1 MDTETFEQL
10 PLDKEAVEEAIK
22 YIKENDNATIRFY
35 EGRAFEV
42 QPENFVE
49 LEVIETEPGIK
60 GDTASGATKPATVET
75 GFTLNV
81 PLFVNTGDII
91 RIDTRTGEYMS
102 RV

>member
-49 LEVIETEPGIK
+49 LEVIETEPVLKVIQHL
-60 GDTASGATKPATVET
+60 VL
-75 GFTLNV
+75 LNQQLLRQGL
-81 PLFVNTGDII
+81 P
-91 RIDTRTGEYMS
+91 
-102 RV
+102 